1 MENFVEAREVKETN
15 ECLQSLLNESIRLT
29 CRQTESAL
37 EGEVSFTSAW
47 FDEWP
52 EESRIELLRSWICI
66 LRFTLNGELAS
77 KEVAKNWRESR
88 NTEETL

>member
-1 MENFVEAREVKETN
+1 MEHFAEAREVKETN
-15 ECLQSLLNESIRLT
+15 QCLQAVLDESIRLT

-37 EGEVSFTSAW
+37 EGEVSFSAGW

-66 LRFTLNGELAS
+66 LKFTLNGELAS
-77 KEVAKNWRESR
+77 KEVARKWSQSLH
-88 NTEETL
+88 TEEKN

>member
-37 EGEVSFTSAW
+37 EGEVSFTSGW

-77 KEVAKNWRESR
+77 QKVAKNWSQ
-88 NTEETL
+88 NLQTKETT